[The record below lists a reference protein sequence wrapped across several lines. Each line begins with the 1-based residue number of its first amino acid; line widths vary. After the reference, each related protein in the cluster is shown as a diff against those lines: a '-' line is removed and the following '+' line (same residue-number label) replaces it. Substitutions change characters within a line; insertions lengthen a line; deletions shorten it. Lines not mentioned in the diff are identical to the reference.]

1 MGLPFELFDL
11 PTGFQ
16 DFYAFPM
23 PILFFGGFPSI
34 VPSSYLC
41 GFMGINLKMPASS
54 QGFSWILVDF
64 QC

>member
-16 DFYAFPM
+16 AM
-23 PILFFGGFPSI
+23 PILSFGGFPSI